1 MKAKKLVYLLL
12 LVSISLL
19 VVSCGKKD
27 DRLQIGILQF
37 AKAGALDDA
46 RRGFIDKLNEE
57 GFIDG
62 KNIKITIENSNAD
75 FDLMMPQVKKL
86 IRKSDL
92 VLGIAT
98 PAAMALANEAKDQ
111 NKNIPILFTAVTD
124 PIEAGL
130 IESNEKPGGNVTGTN
145 DMNPIE
151 EQIDLV
157 KALLPNATKVG
168 ILYTSSEPNSK
179 IQFDLAE
186 AYATSIGLQ
195 VVEQTITSVNEL
207 QQAARSLA
215 RKVDIIYIPTDN
227 TIADAIDTLD
237 NVLNEEKTPVIVG
250 EANMVSILP
259 ALTMGIDYYRLG
271 ELTALQAIKIINEEA
286 KPKDIPSTGLSDFSL
301 AINVSNLEAIGI
313 EIPEPLLNR
322 IGK

>member
-1 MKAKKLVYLLL
+1 MKAKKLVYLLVLVL
-12 LVSISLL
+12 LGLV

-27 DRLQIGILQF
+27 DRIQIGILQF
-37 AKAGALDDA
+37 ADAGALDDA
-46 RRGFIDKLNEE
+46 RMGFIDKLNEE
-57 GFIDG
+57 GFVDG
-62 KNIKITIENSNAD
+62 ENIKITVENCKAD
-75 FDLMMPQVKKL
+75 FDLMMTQVKKL

-124 PIEAGL
+124 PIDAGL
-130 IESNEKPGGNVTGTN
+130 IDSNLKPGGNITGTN

-168 ILYTSSEPNSK
+168 VLYTSSEPNSK

-186 AYATSIGLQ
+186 AYATSIGLT
-195 VVEQTITSVNEL
+195 VVEQTITSVNDL

-215 RKVDIIYIPTDN
+215 RSVDIIYIPTDN
-227 TIADAIDTLD
+227 TIAAAIDTLD
-237 NVLNEEKTPVIVG
+237 NILKEEKTPVIVG

-259 ALTMGIDYYRLG
+259 ALTVGIDYYRLG
-271 ELTALQAIKIINEEA
+271 SLTALQAIKILNKEA
-286 KPKDIPSTGLSDFSL
+286 KAGDIPSTGLDNFTL
-301 AINVSNLEAIGI
+301 AINVENLENIGI
-313 EIPEPLLNR
+313 EIPESLLER